1 MGKTW
6 KVCSHSNAF
15 GDSKKECCHE
25 GERKQTSVCQSSV
38 LACTCMYSCAAELK
52 AGHIAGAINII
63 KDHGLGGTGEE
74 IELDFDALDNDTL
87 WALDDYMVQ
96 IKGGKPD
103 STGKANSGF
112 QVEPESEYESDD
124 SDVSE

>member
-1 MGKTW
+1 M
-6 KVCSHSNAF
+6 AF
-15 GDSKKECCHE
+15 YTYISP
-25 GERKQTSVCQSSV
+25 
-38 LACTCMYSCAAELK
+38 AELERLR
-52 AGHIAGAINII
+52 HNAGAINII
-63 KDHGLGGTGEE
+63 KEHGLGGTGEE